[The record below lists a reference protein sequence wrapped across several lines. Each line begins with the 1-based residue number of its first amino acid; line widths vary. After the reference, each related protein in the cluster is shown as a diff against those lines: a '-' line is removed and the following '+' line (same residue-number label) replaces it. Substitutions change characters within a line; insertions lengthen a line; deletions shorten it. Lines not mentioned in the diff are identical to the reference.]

1 MAVIAQYDPKQES
14 LDNTIK
20 LVDTG
25 YYEADNGRVK
35 SEFYEVG
42 NEVVFQNKGRRI
54 SWKPENMKYLDE
66 FGNEDVI
73 YSVQDVPLEVKAN
86 YARFNRSMPD
96 VDDWFIQ
103 ENDRLKHQIII
114 QGFQREPM
122 PWLFGNIEFIIGGK
136 LTFDSDLKVVANG
149 IEQTGDFE
157 TDGAIHLYD
166 GDTLIFT
173 LPEVV
178 VFDSAYDRAMTFGKY
193 RVTQSEAGEF
203 LFDIVLSNEW
213 VSSLDRVYPIVID
226 PTVIVSGGPNLTG
239 TSSRKGIQLKNGWL
253 VITAYNSTTK
263 DILLFYSADD
273 GSTWSQLCY
282 INTGGVGTYR
292 DAAIDSYDNFV
303 YLILNNNT
311 SAELFVINAVTQ
323 VNVNI
328 YSTRI
333 TLQTLSGSASNRCC
347 SVNVDR
353 ANKKIITLWTHGL
366 NGQNVFFRTGTISDV
381 DGSVTLDGGA
391 LQLTSLN
398 DESMSIQNLCAV
410 NDGKNFYVWC
420 NTSGIRFTTNGSV
433 ASGSPNL
440 TSIIVLKNDTTLK
453 NYNYLGRTG
462 WSVLSMEDYGYDQ
475 RCPSPAVSPTGEIA
489 VAWHGP
495 DESDSTYYIRFAIST
510 DGINFSPMQKLV
522 PGTNPSLIFD
532 KDGEIYITY
541 QDGGAIKRI
550 TSSDKGAT
558 WSAPTT
564 IEESG
569 SIPHMF
575 IDKDFS
581 HALVNTIYQTSSG
594 ILYDKIVLNAP
605 PNAPYNLTR
614 SNFDTTDNAVFSWT
628 YSDPDPSDDQSSYQL
643 QIIDAATGTIV
654 YDTGKVASISS
665 SHTLPAGTL
674 VNNKQ
679 YQWRVKTWDNIDTEG
694 AWSDYATFYT
704 SAKPSVTITNL
715 TEGETIITSSLTVQ
729 WSMSD
734 PESEGQSAYQIKLT
748 DMSDTVLYDTGK
760 VIDSVSRSRTLGYEL
775 KNNTDYKV
783 KISVWDGKDVKSEEQ
798 VISIHVSFTPP
809 AEPNV
814 TTTRNNAS
822 ITINIEHPTPVDPQ
836 PTVIYSDVFRRK
848 QGESNWMRI
857 ATGVQN
863 SFTDYTPA
871 SGIVYEYKVRAWGD
885 NETYT
890 DSAVVSESVEFTGVW
905 LHDTTDPST
914 LHQFKYDGNGRSE
927 SWQPTAEL
935 LQFAGRRLPI
945 AEYDE
950 SETRS
955 INVKLQLLKGT
966 EDKEKLEAL
975 IKSKNTLCYRDGR
988 GRKMF
993 CHALQLPVDDER
1005 YGNTVS
1011 LTFEEVSYT
1020 EEV

>member
-1 MAVIAQYDPKQES
+1 MMAVIAQYDPKQEK

-35 SEFYEVG
+35 SEFYEAG
-42 NEVVFQNKGRRI
+42 NEVVFINKGRRI

-66 FGNEDVI
+66 FGNEDII

-114 QGFQREPM
+114 QGFQRDPM
-122 PWLFGNIEFIIGGK
+122 PFLTGKIDFVIGGK

-166 GDTLIFT
+166 GDTLVFT

-178 VFDSAYDRAMTFGKY
+178 AFDSAYDRGMVFGKY
-193 RVTQSEAGEF
+193 RVTQDTAGEF
-203 LFDIVLSNEW
+203 SFDIVLPNEW

-226 PTVIVSGGPNLTG
+226 PTVIVSSGYSTAGNGG
-239 TSSRKGIQLKNGWL
+239 RKLVELSNGWL
-253 VITAYNSTTK
+253 VTAVY
-263 DILLFYSADD
+263 DSANTQIRFFKSSDN
-273 GSTWSQLCY
+273 GQTWNQLCY
-282 INTGGVGTYR
+282 KLKNTTSFAIESYENYVYCHASYSSDSQSHFMFFDATTVTNTNIPSSYLVTGQSVFGSGISLAINSAGPEIHTALTSR
-292 DAAIDSYDNFV
+292 DSS
-303 YLILNNNT
+303 LN
-311 SAELFVINAVTQ
+311 SH
-323 VNVNI
+323 NVR
-328 YSTRI
+328 Y
-333 TLQTLSGSASNRCC
+333 C
-347 SVNVDR
+347 
-353 ANKKIITLWTHGL
+353 K
-366 NGQNVFFRTGTISDV
+366 GTING
-381 DGSVTLDGGA
+381 DGSVTWGSVERVTNMNSSYIGA
-391 LQLTSLN
+391 SELSIIICNNNPYIILRYSKTNSPLAYEIAIVTTS
-398 DESMSIQNLCAV
+398 
-410 NDGKNFYVWC
+410 
-420 NTSGIRFTTNGSV
+420 FTTKNWGSAFMSSSWGSNLVYSSSYTQSSPSAIFVPQSVNGL
-433 ASGSPNL
+433 PNGL
-440 TSIIVLKNDTTLK
+440 I
-453 NYNYLGRTG
+453 G
-462 WSVLSMEDYGYDQ
+462 
-475 RCPSPAVSPTGEIA
+475 
-489 VAWHGP
+489 VAWHGCDATHP
-495 DESDSTYYIRFAIST
+495 TTDYIRFSKST
-510 DGINFSPMQKLV
+510 DLGANWSAMQKLV
-522 PGTNPSLIFD
+522 PGKNASLTADKNGKLYITYEDPADGQIKRIESTDNGDSWSSPYTVDTGTNPSMMFD
-532 KDGEIYITY
+532 YTFTNPFVAWVY
-541 QDGGAIKRI
+541 M
-550 TSSDKGAT
+550 
-558 WSAPTT
+558 
-564 IEESG
+564 SG
-569 SIPHMF
+569 SSVKF
-575 IDKDFS
+575 EK
-581 HALVNTIYQTSSG
+581 L
-594 ILYDKIVLNAP
+594 VLNQP
-605 PNAPYNLTR
+605 PNAPILDTK
-614 SNFDTTDNAVFSWT
+614 SNFDATDNAVFSWT
-628 YSDPDPSDDQSSYQL
+628 YSDPDPSDSQSAYQL
-643 QIIDAATGTIV
+643 EIIDVATGTTV
-654 YDTGKVASISS
+654 YDTGKVASTTS
-665 SHTLPAGTL
+665 SHTLPAETL
-674 VNNKQ
+674 TNNKQ

-715 TEGETIITSSLTVQ
+715 TEGQTIITSSLTVQ

-775 KNNTDYKV
+775 ENHTDYKV
-783 KISVWDGKDVKSEEQ
+783 KISVWDGRDVKSEEQ

-814 TTTRNNAS
+814 TTTSNSQNAS

-890 DSAVVSESVEFTGVW
+890 DSVVVSESVEFTGVW

-914 LHQFKYDGNGRSE
+914 LHQFKYDGDGRSE
-927 SWQPTAEL
+927 NWQPTAAMM
-935 LQFAGRRLPI
+935 QFAGRKLPI
-945 AEYDE
+945 AEYDD

-955 INVKLQLLKGT
+955 ITVNLKMRKYDT
-966 EDKEKLEAL
+966 DKEMLEKL
-975 IKSKNTLCYRDGR
+975 IRSKNTLCYRDGR

-993 CHALQLPVDDER
+993 CHALQLPISDEV

-1011 LTFEEVSYT
+1011 ITFEEVSYT

>member
-1 MAVIAQYDPKQES
+1 MMAVIAQYDPKQEK

-35 SEFYEVG
+35 SEFYETG
-42 NEVVFQNKGRRI
+42 NEVVFINKGRRI

-66 FGNEDVI
+66 FGTEDVI

-86 YARFNRSMPD
+86 YARYNRSMPD

-114 QGFQREPM
+114 QGFQRDPM

-136 LTFDSDLKVVANG
+136 LSFDSDLKVVANG

-166 GDTLIFT
+166 GDTLVFT

-178 VFDSAYDRAMTFGKY
+178 AFDSAYDRGMIFGKY
-193 RVTQSEAGEF
+193 RVTQETAGEF
-203 LFDIVLSNEW
+203 SFDIVLSNEW
-213 VSSLDRVYPIVID
+213 VSSLDRVYPIIID
-226 PTVIVSGGPNLTG
+226 PTVVVSGGYSTAGNG
-239 TSSRKGIQLKNGWL
+239 GRKSVQLSNGWL
-253 VITAYNSTTK
+253 VAVVYDSTGTGGTYHKFYRSTDNGATFQFLTGMTYQANNGISIVSKDTKIYGIAIHSGGVVKYFSFDATTVGSTITVSDLETPQTTGGSCSLAINDAGTELHAAWASKNSTYP
-263 DILLFYSADD
+263 YSFN
-273 GSTWSQLCY
+273 
-282 INTGGVGTYR
+282 IRYR
-292 DAAIDSYDNFV
+292 
-303 YLILNNNT
+303 
-311 SAELFVINAVTQ
+311 
-323 VNVNI
+323 
-328 YSTRI
+328 
-333 TLQTLSGSASNRCC
+333 
-347 SVNVDR
+347 
-353 ANKKIITLWTHGL
+353 K
-366 NGQNVFFRTGTISDV
+366 GTIET
-381 DGSVTLDGGA
+381 DGSVTWGVVE
-391 LQLTSLN
+391 QLTNINISGKDYTN
-398 DESMSIQNLCAV
+398 PCIVVKGDNKPIIIFIYTDSSSYYITSKRWDGSAWFGTVVYSAGSYTQSSPSAIFVPQSV
-410 NDGKNFYVWC
+410 NG
-420 NTSGIRFTTNGSV
+420 V
-433 ASGSPNL
+433 AD
-440 TSIIVLKNDTTLK
+440 II
-453 NYNYLGRTG
+453 G
-462 WSVLSMEDYGYDQ
+462 
-475 RCPSPAVSPTGEIA
+475 
-489 VAWHGP
+489 VAWHGR
-495 DESDSTYYIRFAIST
+495 DSTHTTTDYIRFSKST
-510 DGINFSPMQKLV
+510 DGGANWSAMQKLV
-522 PGTNPSLIFD
+522 PGKNASLTADKNGKLYITYEDPADGKIKRIESTDNGDSWSSPYEVDTGTNPSMMFD
-532 KDGEIYITY
+532 HTF
-541 QDGGAIKRI
+541 
-550 TSSDKGAT
+550 TSS
-558 WSAPTT
+558 
-564 IEESG
+564 
-569 SIPHMF
+569 
-575 IDKDFS
+575 
-581 HALVNTIYQTSSG
+581 LVGWVYMSDSSVKF
-594 ILYDKIVLNAP
+594 DKIVLNQP
-605 PNAPYNLTR
+605 PNAPILDTK
-614 SNFDTTDNAVFSWT
+614 SNFDATDNAVFSWT
-628 YSDPDPSDDQSSYQL
+628 YNDPDPSDNQSAYQL
-643 QIIDAATGTIV
+643 EIIDVGTGSTV
-654 YDTGKVASISS
+654 YDTGKVASTTS

-679 YQWRVKTWDNIDTEG
+679 YQWRVKTWDNSDTEG

-715 TEGETIITSSLTVQ
+715 TEGQTIITSSLTVQ

-775 KNNTDYKV
+775 ENHTDYKV
-783 KISVWDGKDVKSEEQ
+783 KISVWDGRDVKSEEQ

-814 TTTRNNAS
+814 TTTSNSQNAS

-914 LHQFKYDGNGRSE
+914 LHQFKYDGDGRSE
-927 SWQPTAEL
+927 NWQPTAAMM
-935 LQFAGRRLPI
+935 QFAGRKLPI
-945 AEYDE
+945 AEYDD

-955 INVKLQLLKGT
+955 ITVNLKMRKYDT
-966 EDKEKLEAL
+966 DKEMLEKL
-975 IKSKNTLCYRDGR
+975 IRSKNTLCYRDGR

-993 CHALQLPVDDER
+993 CHALQLPISDEV

-1011 LTFEEVSYT
+1011 ITFEEVSYT